1 MAWLA
6 LQLEVEAPQAEALSD
21 ALLELGVQSVTIED
35 AHAASAEEG
44 PLYAGPGMDAL
55 LMWPHNRLTALV
67 ALQTD
72 GAALIAAA
80 AHAAGL
86 RAAPAYRVARLD
98 DEDWVRRTQ
107 SQFAP
112 VRVGE
117 RLWIVPSWCAPP
129 VQQDAVVV
137 RLDPGLAF
145 GTGSHPTTGLV
156 LAWMECALRGTASRA
171 GPYRGSSRVLDYG
184 CGSGI
189 LALAAAKLGA
199 REVVAIDL
207 DPQALDACEANARA
221 NGVSIRIAQP
231 DALPAGEFD
240 LIAANILAQPLIG
253 LAPLFAARSRPGTR
267 IALSGVLADQTAHVI
282 AAYASAFDLRIER
295 VSDGWAL
302 LAGERR

>member
-1 MAWLA
+1 MPWLA
-6 LQLEVEAPQAEALSD
+6 LQLEVEAPQAEALSE
-21 ALLELGVQSVTIED
+21 ALLDLGAQSVTIED
-35 AHAASAEEG
+35 AHAATPEG
-44 PLYAGPGMDAL
+44 APLYAEPGTGAL
-55 LMWPHNRLTALV
+55 RMWPHSRLSALV

-72 GAALIAAA
+72 AAALIAAA

-86 RAAPAYRVARLD
+86 PTAPAYRVARLD

-112 VRVGE
+112 LRVGE

-129 VQQDAVVV
+129 AAQDAVVV

-145 GTGSHPTTGLV
+145 GTGSHPTTSLV
-156 LAWMECALRGTASRA
+156 LAWMESALRGSADRA
-171 GPYRGSSRVLDYG
+171 GPRRGAWRVLDYG

-207 DPQALDACEANARA
+207 DPQALGACEANARA
-221 NGVSIRIAQP
+221 NGVFIRIAQP

-253 LAPLFAARSRPGTR
+253 LAPLFAARTRPAAR
-267 IALSGVLADQTAHVI
+267 IALSGVLCDQATQVI
-282 AAYASAFDLRIER
+282 AAYASAFELRVER